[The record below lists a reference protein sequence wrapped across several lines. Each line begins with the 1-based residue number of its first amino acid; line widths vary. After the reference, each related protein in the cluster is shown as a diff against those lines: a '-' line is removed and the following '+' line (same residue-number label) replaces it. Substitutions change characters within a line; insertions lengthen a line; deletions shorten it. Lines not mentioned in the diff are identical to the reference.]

1 MVREVV
7 EKIKKFVKMIIHPS
21 GFVEKER
28 AEQVLEHAKQVLELY
43 EKALMREKAKD
54 EEAKEKDAIIRELID
69 ISNIN
74 REVAKNIAESEAKLN
89 EHFISMSDMFDELYS
104 TVKECITKKNYK
116 SLKDWV
122 KEFEKIEL
130 SDEEWEEILGEVE

>member
-7 EKIKKFVKMIIHPS
+7 EKIKKFVKMITHPS

-28 AEQVLEHAKQVLELY
+28 AEQVLELY

-54 EEAKEKDAIIRELID
+54 EEAKEKDAIIRELTD

-89 EHFISMSDMFDELYS
+89 KHFISMSDMFDELYS
-104 TVKECITKKNYK
+104 TVKKCITKKNYK

-122 KEFEKIEL
+122 EEFEKIEL
-130 SDEEWEEILGEVE
+130 SDEDWEEILGEVE

>member
-7 EKIKKFVKMIIHPS
+7 EKIKKFVKMVTHPS

-28 AEQVLEHAKQVLELY
+28 AKQVLELY
-43 EKALMREKAKD
+43 EKALMREKAKND
-54 EEAKEKDAIIRELID
+54 EAKEKDAIIRELTD

-74 REVAKNIAESEAKLN
+74 REVAKNIAKSEAELN
-89 EHFISMSDMFDELYS
+89 KRFIVMSDMFDDLYS
-104 TVKECITKKNYK
+104 TVKECIAKKNYK

-122 KEFEKIEL
+122 EEFEKIEL
-130 SDEEWEEILGEVE
+130 SDGEWEEILGEVE